1 MIINN
6 HKIAP
11 GENLTCASLTG
22 ANLTGADL
30 SGADLANTNLTGA
43 NLTEADLSGAN
54 LTDANLKLANL
65 INANLTCANLTRA
78 NLAGAGLAWANLT
91 GATLTEADLA
101 NTNLTGANLTGT
113 CLDPEAPVPYLT
125 DKEILDAGLEIE
137 GDLVYG
143 WRTKTS
149 IHCGYTMY
157 ELGECHEAPWFSVCR
172 ETSCHSGIYLASK
185 EWLDHEYGE
194 YSRVRCY
201 CRRDELIHARD
212 KWRCK
217 RLWVVA
223 S

>member
-1 MIINN
+1 MIVNGYRIV
-6 HKIAP
+6 P
-11 GENLTCASLTG
+11 GANLAEANLACVNLTRANLAWADLTETCLVEANLTD

-30 SGADLANTNLTGA
+30 TGA
-43 NLTEADLSGAN
+43 NLN
-54 LTDANLKLANL
+54 
-65 INANLTCANLTRA
+65 
-78 NLAGAGLAWANLT
+78 
-91 GATLTEADLA
+91 
-101 NTNLTGANLTGT
+101 GT
-113 CLDPEAPVPYLT
+113 CLDPEAPVPELT
-125 DKEILDAGLEIE
+125 DKEILRAGLEIE

-143 WRTKTS
+143 WRTRFS

-157 ELGECHEAPWFSVCR
+157 EPGKCYTAPWFSVCQG
-172 ETSCHSGIYLASK
+172 TSCHPGIYLASK

-201 CRRDELIHARD
+201 CRRDELIHAGN